1 MNRETAV
8 KLFAELNRGPPDGVV
23 TGRMI
28 EAFATAVESQVTASS
43 LREKDGQLFALRT
56 ELERMQHELVA
67 VRAQLRLA
75 TGGLRHCAGWNI
87 HDDKRKALMSVV
99 VESESMLASRWHCG
113 GGLSVVGG

>member
-8 KLFAELNRGPPDGVV
+8 KLFTELNRGAPDGVV
-23 TGRMI
+23 TGRVL
-28 EAFATAVESQVTASS
+28 EAFANAVESQTTAAS

-75 TGGLRHCAGWNI
+75 AGGLRHCAGWNI

-99 VESESMLASRWHCG
+99 IESESMAAIHGRYGYGSPVVSR
-113 GGLSVVGG
+113 